1 MIVKMVRS
9 MLKTVLASTLAAAL
23 ALALTAPAA
32 LAMDRGEAD
41 LKVRQAKVI
50 LDRIMKQSDK
60 SIPKDLLRQAKAV
73 GIFPGMFKAGFV
85 VGGQY
90 GTGMICVRQADGKFG
105 PPAFFEM
112 GGASVGFQIGAQ
124 STDLVLVVMQ
134 QRGLDGILK
143 NQVKFGADVAVAA
156 GPVGRRG
163 EAALSGASGHA
174 DVYSYSLTK
183 GLFAGVSLEGAGIG
197 VDENT
202 NAAYYGGGIS
212 PRGIMVEGQAA
223 MPPASAQELI
233 KALNKYSR

>member
-1 MIVKMVRS
+1 MRQPLNL
-9 MLKTVLASTLAAAL
+9 LKAALAAAL
-23 ALALTAPAA
+23 ILALAAPQA
-32 LAMDRGEAD
+32 LAMDKGEAD
-41 LKVRQAKVI
+41 LKVREAKVI
-50 LDRIMKQSDK
+50 LDRIMKQGDK
-60 SIPKDLLRQAKAV
+60 SIPTDLLVKAKAV

-90 GTGMICVRQADGKFG
+90 GTGLFCVRQADGKFG

-124 STDLVLVVMQ
+124 ATDLVLVVMQ
-134 QRGLDGILK
+134 QKGLDGILK

-163 EAALSGASGHA
+163 EAAVAGASPYA

-197 VDENT
+197 VDEST
-202 NAAYYGGGIS
+202 NRNYYGSSHNAREILL
-212 PRGIMVEGQAA
+212 EGQVAR
-223 MPPASAQELI
+223 PASALALI
-233 KALNKYSR
+233 KALNAYAH

>member
-1 MIVKMVRS
+1 MKTPRS
-9 MLKTVLASTLAAAL
+9 TARTALAAAL
-23 ALALTAPAA
+23 ALTLAMALAVPAA
-32 LAMDRGEAD
+32 LASDFNEVD
-41 LKVRQAKVI
+41 LKVREAKVI
-50 LDRIMKQSDK
+50 LDRVMKQGDK
-60 SIPKDLLRQAKAV
+60 SIPSDLLRRAKAV

-90 GTGMICVRQADGKFG
+90 GTGMFCVRQSDGKWG

-143 NQVKFGADVAVAA
+143 NQVKFGADVGVAA

-163 EAALSGASGHA
+163 EAALAGASGHA

-183 GLFAGVSLEGAGIG
+183 GLFAGVSLEGAGLG
-197 VDENT
+197 VDEGA
-202 NAAYYGGGIS
+202 NAAYYGGVFS
-212 PRGIMVEGQAA
+212 PRGIMLEGQVR
-223 MPPASAQELI
+223 PPQSAQDLL
-233 KALNKYSR
+233 KALTKYAH